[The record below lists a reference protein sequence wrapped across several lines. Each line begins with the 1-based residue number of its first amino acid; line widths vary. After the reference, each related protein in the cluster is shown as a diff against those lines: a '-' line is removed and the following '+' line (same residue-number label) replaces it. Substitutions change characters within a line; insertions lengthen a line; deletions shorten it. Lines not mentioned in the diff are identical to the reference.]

1 MKNTSEVD
9 ELILKIL
16 SKNLKIQFK
25 NLNEKIG
32 INITPEWDSINHL
45 NIISSLE
52 EKFEIEFNTKEI
64 SELTNFQNIKKI
76 IEKKVSDKK

>member
-9 ELILKIL
+9 QLILKVL

-32 INITPEWDSINHL
+32 INITPEWDSVNHL

-52 EKFEIEFNTKEI
+52 KKFEIEFNTKEI

-76 IEKKVSDKK
+76 IEQKVSDKK

>member
-9 ELILKIL
+9 QLILKVL

-25 NLNEKIG
+25 NLNEKIE
-32 INITPEWDSINHL
+32 INITPEWDSVNHL

-52 EKFEIEFNTKEI
+52 EKFKIEFNTKEI

-76 IEKKVSDKK
+76 IEQKVSDKK